1 MKNQSKNYLLIFI
14 GALILYLVST
24 GVSYALFSHFGPKR
38 ASVSIDEHL
47 EDIVADENFQVDE
60 SLPKTEVCPLNGK
73 MYTKPERAIWEK
85 RRPLAVMIENSV
97 DARPQSGLSKADIVY
112 EAVAEGGIT
121 RFMGMFYCG
130 IAEKTEFAPV
140 RSARTYFVDWVSEY
154 DALYN
159 HVGGAGVCSDVTVD
173 ERAKALCQIDRYGIK
188 DMDQFGI
195 SFPTCYRN
203 PDRLGRPVATEHQMV
218 CVSNNLFDIAKERG
232 WTHVDEDG
240 IEWNDSFT
248 TWKFKDDAEPG
259 DRGTVD
265 QIDLYFWDGYSDF
278 DVTWEYDATQNVYK
292 RVNGGEAHIDL
303 ETDQQITAKNVVIQF
318 STETS
323 GVDEHKHLLYDTI
336 GSDEAIIFQDGEAI
350 EGTWSKQS
358 RTARTRFFD
367 SNGKEIEFVRGE
379 IWIEI
384 VPAGNDVTY

>member
-1 MKNQSKNYLLIFI
+1 MKNQTKNYILLFI

-24 GVSYALFSHFGPKR
+24 GVSYALFTQFGPKR
-38 ASVSIDEHL
+38 ESVSIDEEV
-47 EDIVADENFQVDE
+47 EDIVADENFEVDE
-60 SLPKTEVCPLNGK
+60 SLPKTEECPLNGK
-73 MYTKPERAIWEK
+73 LYTKPERAIWEK

-97 DARPQSGLSKADIVY
+97 DARPQSGVSKADIVY

-121 RFMGMFYCG
+121 RFMAMFYCG
-130 IAEKTEFAPV
+130 VAEKTEFAPV

-195 SFPTCYRN
+195 SFPSCYRN

-218 CVSNNLFDIAKERG
+218 CVSNNLFDIAKDRG
-232 WTHVDEDG
+232 WTNVDEDG
-240 IEWNDSFT
+240 VAWDKTYTS
-248 TWKFKDDAEPG
+248 WKFKDEAEPS

-265 QIDLYFWDGYSDF
+265 QVDLYFWNGYSAF
-278 DVTWEYDATQNVYK
+278 DVTWEYDAVENIYK
-292 RVNGGEAHIDL
+292 RVNGGEPHKDL
-303 ETDQQITAKNVVIQF
+303 ETDQQLIAKNVVIQF
-318 STETS
+318 SEETS
-323 GVDEHKHLLYDTI
+323 GIDEHKHLLYDTI
-336 GSDEAIIFQDGEAI
+336 GTDDALIFQNGEVI
-350 EGTWSKQS
+350 EGSWSKQS

-367 SNGKEIEFVRGE
+367 ENGKEIEFVRGE

>member
-1 MKNQSKNYLLIFI
+1 MSNQSKNYILLFI

-24 GVSYALFSHFGPKR
+24 GVSYVLFTQFGGKR
-38 ASVSIDEHL
+38 ESVSIDE
-47 EDIVADENFQVDE
+47 EVDEIVDDENFQVDE
-60 SLPKTEVCPLNGK
+60 SLPKTEECPLNGK
-73 MYTKPERAIWEK
+73 LYTKPERSIWEK

-97 DARPQSGLSKADIVY
+97 DARPQSGVSKADIVY

-121 RFMGMFYCG
+121 RFMAMFYCG
-130 IAEKTEFAPV
+130 VAEKTEFAPV

-159 HVGGAGVCSDVTVD
+159 HVGGAGVCSDPTVD

-195 SFPTCYRN
+195 SFPSCYRN
-203 PDRLGRPVATEHQMV
+203 PDRLGLPVATEHQMV
-218 CVSNNLFDIAKERG
+218 CVSNNLFEIAKDRG
-232 WTHVDEDG
+232 WTNIDEDG
-240 IEWNDSFT
+240 VSWDKSYT
-248 TWKFKDDAEPG
+248 SWKFKDDAEPG
-259 DRGTVD
+259 DRGAVD
-265 QIDLYFWDGYSDF
+265 QIDLYFWNGYTAF
-278 DVTWEYDATQNVYK
+278 DVTWEYDAVQNVYK
-292 RVNGGEAHIDL
+292 RVNGGQPHKDL
-303 ETDQQITAKNVVIQF
+303 ETDQQLIAKNVVIQF
-318 STETS
+318 SEETS

-336 GSDEAIIFQDGEAI
+336 GSDDALIFQNGEVI

-367 SNGKEIEFVRGE
+367 ENGKEIQFVRGE

-384 VPAGNDVTY
+384 VPAGNNVTY